1 LHLAFPD
8 INIEIDGSVY
18 YWLDAHPMNP
28 ETDSLYA
35 GIAGV
40 RMAVERVDLGHGL
53 IVSKTFAHFMAPF
66 LMAFA
71 PAEKGKP
78 HPVPWSA
85 VSDGIAVDIQIQL
98 YVPASFEQPN
108 FFDRLNTVWWIT
120 SLIRLRGA
128 FRAHVP
134 VIADR
139 PFAEIPSN
147 WKEAKM
153 LPVEVLPR
161 HLATEEALTELSDE
175 DLQWLKEVWMTGGRL
190 MDASSTFN
198 DAFQA
203 LDSAGGMST
212 RAVALLAVW
221 GALEHL
227 FLSASQEL
235 RFRVAAN
242 IAAYL
247 EPPGTGRL
255 TLHQRIMK
263 LYDVRSAVAHGTKLK
278 TPDAWS
284 EMYALANRII
294 LKMLAAGHVPS
305 QQDLQNEL
313 FAPSI

>member
-1 LHLAFPD
+1 
-8 INIEIDGSVY
+8 
-18 YWLDAHPMNP
+18 MNP
-28 ETDSLYA
+28 ATDSLYA
-35 GIAGV
+35 GIAGI

-53 IVSKTFAHFMAPF
+53 FLTKTFAHFMAPF

-71 PAEKGKP
+71 PAEKGKH
-78 HPVPWSA
+78 HPGPWSA
-85 VSDGIAVDIQIQL
+85 ISDGFALDIHIQL
-98 YVPASFEQPN
+98 YVPATFVQPN

-120 SLIRLRGA
+120 ALIRLRGA

-139 PFAEIPSN
+139 PFAEIPAN
-147 WKEAKM
+147 WKDAKM

-161 HLATEEALTELSDE
+161 HLVAEESLTELSNE
-175 DLQWLKEVWMTGGRL
+175 DLQWLKEVWMAGGRL
-190 MDASSTFN
+190 MDTSSTFN

-203 LDSAGGMST
+203 LDSAGGMPT

-227 FLSASQEL
+227 FSPAKQEL

-247 EPPGTGRL
+247 EPSGTGRL
-255 TLHQRIMK
+255 TLHQQIMK
-263 LYDVRSAVAHGTKLK
+263 LYDARSAVAHGTKLK

-284 EMYALANRII
+284 ETYALANRIL
-294 LKMLAAGHVPS
+294 LKMLGVGHIPS
-305 QQDLQNEL
+305 QQDLQSEL